1 MKKKP
6 RVLIDSFHLLQ
17 ALTGIRT
24 YTLHLCQ
31 GLEELDQAECE
42 YITAPNW
49 RKINQFNLLR
59 GRVNLFTKL
68 LNHVLYF
75 GWKQVYL
82 PILILFKRIDVI
94 VAPDYLLPA
103 LKFGT
108 KGIAVVHDTF
118 YWELE
123 GAYNPIWKK
132 YFLTSVHL
140 GLNNRSAMVVT
151 TDYIAQK
158 AKHYVNVRLPV
169 SVVYQSPKALDY
181 SRQALSDL
189 GIPANTQYLLHVGIF
204 EKRKNLALLI
214 KAFAR
219 LIKKDY
225 FRDFYLVL
233 AGSRAVGI
241 FHDDYNQLKRLID
254 DFDLNE
260 RVIMPGFVPN
270 EQLGSLYQQA
280 FCYVFPSKEEGFGIP
295 IIEAMNSGIPVV
307 VSDQPALME
316 VGRDAVLSFEQDN
329 EETLYEV
336 LSSLENKEKRE
347 VLIEKGHERAA
358 HFTQEAFINQFHTAV
373 LNQLNS

>member
-1 MKKKP
+1 
-6 RVLIDSFHLLQ
+6 
-17 ALTGIRT
+17 
-24 YTLHLCQ
+24 
-31 GLEELDQAECE
+31 
-42 YITAPNW
+42 
-49 RKINQFNLLR
+49 
-59 GRVNLFTKL
+59 
-68 LNHVLYF
+68 
-75 GWKQVYL
+75 
-82 PILILFKRIDVI
+82 
-94 VAPDYLLPA
+94 
-103 LKFGT
+103 
-108 KGIAVVHDTF
+108 
-118 YWELE
+118 
-123 GAYNPIWKK
+123 
-132 YFLTSVHL
+132 
-140 GLNNRSAMVVT
+140 
-151 TDYIAQK
+151 
-158 AKHYVNVRLPV
+158 
-169 SVVYQSPKALDY
+169 
-181 SRQALSDL
+181 
-189 GIPANTQYLLHVGIF
+189 
-204 EKRKNLALLI
+204 
-214 KAFAR
+214 
-219 LIKKDY
+219 
-225 FRDFYLVL
+225 L